1 MFDNIQKIIIP
12 KSIISETFNF
22 LRCHGK
28 NGKEAHA
35 ILAGLEQNKIFKITR
50 TLFPKQ
56 NNDTYTYEV
65 LDGEDHE
72 INVQMYELKIVA
84 IAQIHTHPANAYHS
98 SIDDE
103 GSSLV
108 IPGSFSIVIPDYGYI
123 DNMNI
128 DNWAVYRYTDL
139 KWKWI
144 SNYKKRKIFYIK

>member
-28 NGKEAHA
+28 HGKEAHA

-84 IAQIHTHPANAYHS
+84 IAQIHTHPTIAKLS
-98 SIDDE
+98 RVIKFGIC
-103 GSSLV
+103 GSSTGCGSDPCV
-108 IPGSFSIVIPDYGYI
+108 IKSYSKSCLILSI
-123 DNMNI
+123 
-128 DNWAVYRYTDL
+128 
-139 KWKWI
+139 
-144 SNYKKRKIFYIK
+144 